1 MSENCN
7 RKWLQMI
14 TDESTKNL
22 VEEHKGLY
30 IQTIN
35 KTAPNGE
42 TESIEMKGVD
52 GVKSTSSTYKP
63 FDLEIEMLF
72 RGIDKQDAD
81 LFLFKLNSLFS
92 LRKPYYI
99 RHSDL
104 PDIKYFVEPTPE
116 LDYEYVTPRDYN
128 ITVTFSCLKGYSES
142 YRTTNQMSLSDGLWQ
157 FEEGLK
163 ADDEIKYVFTDWGYR
178 IFNGSNDTINPFH
191 HSLTIKLNL
200 DAPEGFTLKNKTTG
214 DTFEYYEPLKRNTGF
229 KIQDIYPIIN
239 LSENVGRYSNF
250 EWITLAPGWNDIE
263 ITGRNLSYV
272 KSEWIFN
279 FIFK

>member
-1 MSENCN
+1 MA

-14 TDESTKNL
+14 TEERTKDFTS
-22 VEEHKGLY
+22 EHEGLY
-30 IQTIN
+30 IQTIE
-35 KTAPNGE
+35 KTTPNGE
-42 TESIEMKGVD
+42 TDSIEIKGVD
-52 GVKSTSSTYKP
+52 GVRPTSSSYKP
-63 FDLEIEMLF
+63 FELVIDMTF
-72 RGIDKQDAD
+72 RGKDKQDTD
-81 LFLFKLNSLFS
+81 LFLFKLNSVFS
-92 LRKPYYI
+92 QREPYYI

-104 PDIKYFVEPTPE
+104 PDIKYFVEPTPDI
-116 LDYEYVTPRDYN
+116 DYEYITPRDYN
-128 ITVTFSCLKGYSES
+128 ITITFTCARGYSES

-163 ADDEIKYVFTDWGYR
+163 ADDEIKYIHEDWGYR
-178 IFNGSNDTINPFH
+178 IWNGSNDTINPFH

-200 DAPEGFTLKNKTTG
+200 DAPEGFTLKNRTTG

-239 LSENVGRYSNF
+239 LSDNVGRYTNF